1 MKEDTTVD
9 TKYIIII
16 GVIAIAAIVYVAVKA
31 KRDKDYQIAKAE
43 AEREHRIEREK
54 KEKAARVERELR
66 EAKEKREQEVR
77 QAEARAQAARAAELA
92 VYSFMRKHPDGK
104 EDVRLV
110 GKADEYAFAEI
121 GQVCTVEQDMD
132 HDQRY
137 LVLVDD
143 MTIGALPTI
152 ALRYAEK
159 ADKDPT
165 ELAVILTDVDYDV
178 EKDRDIFTVYIA

>member
-1 MKEDTTVD
+1 MDNTIA
-9 TKYIIII
+9 YIII
-16 GVIAIAAIVYVAVKA
+16 GVVAIAAIVFVAVKA
-31 KRDKDYQIAKAE
+31 KRDKAYQIAKAE

-54 KEKAARVERELR
+54 REKAARVERELR
-66 EAKEKREQEVR
+66 EAKEKREEEAR

-92 VYSFMRKHPDGK
+92 VYSFMREHPDGK

-132 HDQRY
+132 HDQCY
-137 LVLVDD
+137 LVLVDG

-152 ALRYAEK
+152 AMRYAEK

-165 ELAVILTDVDYDV
+165 ELAVIVTDVDYDV